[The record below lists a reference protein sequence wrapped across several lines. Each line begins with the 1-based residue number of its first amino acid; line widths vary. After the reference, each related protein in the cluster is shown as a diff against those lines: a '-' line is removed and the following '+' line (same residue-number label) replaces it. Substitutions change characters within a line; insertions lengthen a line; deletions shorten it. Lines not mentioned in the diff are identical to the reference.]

1 MFGASIH
8 DSEMTNNEALGGS
21 LPTLG
26 LQLNPQLLEDLSEYA
41 FLSSASTVKPSRRIK
56 AQRALMIYLSVKASF
71 SVRVLGTLCSIAVIY
86 DNVRNSWLI
95 FFDYLIAVL
104 RLVKVAKHCAHH
116 HQCRD
121 SGHGCFVYTLYM
133 TLHFLFTVT
142 KDQNNRYAARMWR
155 IDQPI
160 NQDVPKKW
168 LWNAFYH
175 LYLSLDSS
183 LQGRVC
189 LFYPKW

>member
-41 FLSSASTVKPSRRIK
+41 FLSSASTVKPLRRIK

-86 DNVRNSWLI
+86 DNVRNSQFQKEKYFLT
-95 FFDYLIAVL
+95 
-104 RLVKVAKHCAHH
+104 
-116 HQCRD
+116 
-121 SGHGCFVYTLYM
+121 TLLPCYGWS
-133 TLHFLFTVT
+133 
-142 KDQNNRYAARMWR
+142 K
-155 IDQPI
+155 
-160 NQDVPKKW
+160 
-168 LWNAFYH
+168 
-175 LYLSLDSS
+175 
-183 LQGRVC
+183 
-189 LFYPKW
+189 